1 MCENVCRVLESFK
14 IMYSILAF
22 SHMKKYAYICTVN
35 TYCGR
40 CLHSSM
46 AIVMFTEH
54 CQMI

>member
-1 MCENVCRVLESFK
+1 MCENVCRVLKSFK

-22 SHMKKYAYICTVN
+22 LHMKKYAYICTVN

-46 AIVMFTEH
+46 AILMFTEH